1 MNFDNFQMQNEF
13 PKQLSLERQMKKMGS
28 FVWFSCLLPELWSLN
43 CQELCFFCNFFAYV
57 SKKPTADIAIYVY
70 VSKSSRFAL
79 LDR

>member
-1 MNFDNFQMQNEF
+1 ME
-13 PKQLSLERQMKKMGS
+13 S

-43 CQELCFFCNFFAYV
+43 CQELCFFCNLFAYV

-79 LDR
+79 LDNGVDYYVMAYDLELLISWSSVF